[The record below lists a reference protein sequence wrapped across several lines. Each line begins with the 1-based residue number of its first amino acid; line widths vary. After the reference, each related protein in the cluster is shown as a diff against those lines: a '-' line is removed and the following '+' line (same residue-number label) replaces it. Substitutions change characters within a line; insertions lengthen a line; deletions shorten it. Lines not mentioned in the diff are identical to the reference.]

1 MGVERRLSTCTVA
14 HVGISEERMQA
25 IEAEGLISFGLREIK
40 RGDRVNFQIPA
51 RVTSST

>member
-14 HVGISEERMQA
+14 QVGISEGRMQA
-25 IEAEGLISFGLREIK
+25 IEAEGLISFELREIK
-40 RGDRVNFQIPA
+40 RRNRVSFQTPA